1 MQRRDVQIEPAARCD
16 GCSFEWYGETAADGL
31 RALGRCIRCGG
42 HVTFPDRGPRRQP
55 PALEMIDPRLQPHQV
70 MGAPRLPG

>member
-1 MQRRDVQIEPAARCD
+1 
-16 GCSFEWYGETAADGL
+16 
-31 RALGRCIRCGG
+31 
-42 HVTFPDRGPRRQP
+42 VTFPDRGPRRQP